1 MKKHFEKAS
10 VSFAKG
16 GAIHL
21 MDIDCG
27 HEAFCNLH
35 SISGYP
41 SVKLLRKDGTSES
54 YDGPRTYQAMT
65 GLHTQCVCLHSCC
78 LAPQSRPAPC
88 CWSAF
93 VCIARLVAQA
103 RVYRASRSKDAVLTA
118 GD

>member
-27 HEAFCNLH
+27 QHEAFCNLH

-65 GLHTQCVCLHSCC
+65 AYLNLILEALPGKAEL
-78 LAPQSRPAPC
+78 
-88 CWSAF
+88 
-93 VCIARLVAQA
+93 
-103 RVYRASRSKDAVLTA
+103 
-118 GD
+118 